1 MKTII
6 FKFNNILFHDWT
18 EELKSWQIFAEKFFD
33 FNLTKDNFIKIAAF
47 HNYSYHKIINDLA
60 GKKLDKSKLNDLLA
74 KKSVIY
80 QNLCLENKLDLKI
93 DPAAKFLLTELQTR
107 KVKLI
112 LVMINNSFNFDFY
125 LNNFAL
131 KNYFKAKDIIFLK
144 DFLPGPPQPN
154 FYQEL
159 INEKNLSA
167 QNTIVF
173 ENTRAGIKAAQ
184 KANLGNIIIFAP
196 KHRNFDYLN
205 IPEITDIINS
215 FYQFNRL
222 LLRE

>member
-1 MKTII
+1 
-6 FKFNNILFHDWT
+6 
-18 EELKSWQIFAEKFFD
+18 
-33 FNLTKDNFIKIAAF
+33 
-47 HNYSYHKIINDLA
+47 
-60 GKKLDKSKLNDLLA
+60 
-74 KKSVIY
+74 
-80 QNLCLENKLDLKI
+80 
-93 DPAAKFLLTELQTR
+93 
-107 KVKLI
+107 
-112 LVMINNSFNFDFY
+112 MINNSFNFDFY